1 MTALI
6 TMRRAPTLAVAVLLL
21 ALLLLHT
28 SGQPSSS
35 SSTASSSTAACGT
48 VGGVIAWNWRSDVVL
63 PPPPASYSPGQV
75 LSPLWALDSGFA
87 YLVTVNLSVSEQ
99 LLTSSPIFT
108 VFVGGSSQTAAQ
120 QVAVLTGNDPVV
132 SSVSGVISSTASA
145 PETVLHFSVS
155 DGLPAGFL
163 VFVSSISVTPV
174 CGCTDVLAPVSVES
188 EGGTGWSPD
197 AVFAVGGDVY
207 GNGYCS
213 ALWQCLLQLTYDVI
227 PDSPTISQLARTATT
242 LSCTC

>member
-1 MTALI
+1 M
-6 TMRRAPTLAVAVLLL
+6 
-21 ALLLLHT
+21 
-28 SGQPSSS
+28 
-35 SSTASSSTAACGT
+35 
-48 VGGVIAWNWRSDVVL
+48 GGVIAWNWRSDVVL

-155 DGLPAGFL
+155 DGLPAGCPRL
-163 VFVSSISVTPV
+163 RQQHLRHACLRLHRQCWIRSQS
-174 CGCTDVLAPVSVES
+174 ES
-188 EGGTGWSPD
+188 EGGTAAVSPD
-197 AVFAVGGDVY
+197 CCFIRRR
-207 GNGYCS
+207 
-213 ALWQCLLQLTYDVI
+213 W
-227 PDSPTISQLARTATT
+227 
-242 LSCTC
+242 